1 MDLISIIENYV
12 ELGIRKINLERDIAN
27 FIKYQK
33 CSEIE
38 GGIAFSEGDYDRE
51 SSYNYSV
58 KVYSDRE
65 ADARK
70 ELNQVIQLLDFAH
83 QSYNDVLSTMDED
96 RIIEV
101 IDRIQTKRE
110 DLQRQIDELSKRKE
124 WANGN
129 GDIAFSIRDYSLEK
143 EYNNISSECYREIC
157 KLQPRVLYYQSFI
170 ENLLF
175 KIETKSKKK

>member
-27 FIKYQK
+27 FKKFQKY
-33 CSEIE
+33 SEIE
-38 GGIAFSEGDYDRE
+38 GDIAFNEGNYERE
-51 SSYNYSV
+51 NSYNYSA
-58 KVYSDRE
+58 KVYSERE
-65 ADARK
+65 ADAHK

-83 QSYNDVLSTMDED
+83 QSYNDVISGMDED

-124 WANGN
+124 WANEN
-129 GDIAFSIRDYSLEK
+129 GDTAFSNQDFALER

-157 KLQPRVLYYQSFI
+157 KLQPKVLYYQSFV
-170 ENLLF
+170 ENLF
-175 KIETKSKKK
+175 YKIETKSKKR